1 MTRLMNDPKSFAQEF
16 VDGFVRACP
25 QYVTRV
31 FGGIVR
37 STVPAPGK
45 VVVVSGGGGGHFP
58 AFAGFVGEGFLDGA
72 VTGNIFASP
81 SASQVV
87 SVAHAADQGGG
98 VLLGFMNYAGD
109 VLHFGQAAER
119 LRAEGV
125 PVQTAV
131 ITDDI
136 ASAPDAERS
145 RRRGIAGSMH
155 VLKTASGAAEA
166 GLPLDAVTDVF
177 ERANERVRSFGV
189 AFSGCTLPGAVGPL
203 FTVPE
208 QRVGVGMGIH
218 GEPGIEEI
226 DLTTA
231 AEVAHLL
238 VQRLLRERPVDAGD
252 RVIVQLNGLGSAKY
266 EELYVTFTSVL
277 DELEAADLQVVES
290 EVGEFMTSLDMGG
303 VSLTLFWVDDELEGY
318 YRAECDT
325 PAYRRRATPARQD
338 PRDRSALIEP
348 PRITVVEPGSS
359 ESQAFAASIAE
370 ALDAVASAMSTA
382 EAHLGAIDAIA
393 GDGDHGIGM
402 VKGSAAAAEAAHEL
416 VAAGGGA
423 LTVLAGAGDR
433 WADASGGASGALW
446 GAALTAAANELG
458 NTHLP
463 DLEQQA
469 RAVRAFADA
478 VQRLGGA
485 SLGDKTMLD
494 AQLPFA
500 EAFAVAVESGK
511 SLTDTWSAAAAAAE
525 AAATETANL
534 EPKRGRARVL
544 ANRSVGWPDPG
555 AVSFA
560 IIASTVLAG
569 IQTGAAAS

>member
-1 MTRLMNDPKSFAQEF
+1 MTRLVNDPKNFAQEF

-25 QYVTRV
+25 QYVTLV
-31 FGGIVR
+31 FGGLVR
-37 STVPAPGK
+37 STVSQPGK
-45 VVVVSGGGGGHFP
+45 VVVISGGGGGHFP

-87 SVAHAADQGGG
+87 SVAHAADQGAG

-125 PVQTAV
+125 AVQTAV
-131 ITDDI
+131 ITDDV
-136 ASAPDAERS
+136 ASAPDTDRA

-155 VLKTASGAAEA
+155 VLKTASAAAEA
-166 GLPLDAVTDVF
+166 GLSLAEVTDIF
-177 ERANERVRSFGV
+177 ERANERVRTFGV
-189 AFSGCTLPGAVGPL
+189 AFSGCTLPGAAGPL
-203 FTVPE
+203 FTVPN
-208 QRVGVGMGIH
+208 QRIGVGLGIH

-238 VQRLLRERPVDAGD
+238 VARLLQERPAEAGN

-266 EELYVTFTSVL
+266 EELYVTFGSVL
-277 DELEAADLQVVES
+277 DKLEAAGLDVVES

-303 VSLTLFWVDDELEGY
+303 VSLTLFWVDDELEKFY
-318 YRAECDT
+318 LAECDT
-325 PAYRRRATPARQD
+325 PGYRRRTQTAAPDT
-338 PRDRSALIEP
+338 RDRSSLTEP
-348 PRITVVEPGSS
+348 PIITVVEPGSPDS
-359 ESQAFAASIAE
+359 RRLASRIAV
-370 ALDAVASAMSTA
+370 ALDGVASAMTTA

-402 VKGSAAAAEAAHEL
+402 VNGSAAAARAAHEL

-433 WADASGGASGALW
+433 WAEASGGASGALW
-446 GAALTAAANELG
+446 GAALTAAANVLG
-458 NTHLP
+458 NAEVPTLA
-463 DLEQQA
+463 LQSE
-469 RAVRAFADA
+469 AVRAFADA

-500 EAFAVAVESGK
+500 DAFEAAVKANK
-511 SLTDTWSAAAAAAE
+511 SVPEAWSAAVAAAE

-534 EPKRGRARVL
+534 EPKLGRARVL

-555 AVSFA
+555 AVSFS
-560 IIASTVLAG
+560 IIASTVAG
-569 IQTGAAAS
+569 HLQASE

>member
-1 MTRLMNDPKSFAQEF
+1 MTRLVNDPKNFAQEF
-16 VDGFVRACP
+16 VEGFVRACP
-25 QYVTRV
+25 QYVTPV

-37 STVPAPGK
+37 STISKPGK
-45 VVVVSGGGGGHFP
+45 VVVISGGGGGHFP

-72 VTGNIFASP
+72 VTGNVFASP

-87 SVAHAADQGGG
+87 SVAHAADQGAG

-136 ASAPDAERS
+136 ASAPDTDRAK
-145 RRRGIAGSMH
+145 RRGIAGSMH
-155 VLKTASGAAEA
+155 VLKTAAGAAEA
-166 GLPLDAVTDVF
+166 GLDLTQVTEIF
-177 ERANERVRSFGV
+177 RRSNERVRTFGV
-189 AFSGCTLPGAVGPL
+189 AFSGCTLPGASGPL
-203 FTVPE
+203 FTVPH
-208 QRVGVGMGIH
+208 QRIGVGLGIH

-231 AEVAHLL
+231 AEVAQLL
-238 VQRLLRERPVDAGD
+238 VHRLLEERPAHSGN

-266 EELYVTFTSVL
+266 EELYVTFSSVL
-277 DELEAADLQVVES
+277 NELETAGLEVVES

-303 VSLTLFWVDDELEGY
+303 VSLTLFWTDEELEKY
-318 YRAECDT
+318 YLAECDT
-325 PAYRRRATPARQD
+325 PAYRRHQQTAARD
-338 PRDRSALIEP
+338 TRDRSDLIEP
-348 PRITVVEPGSS
+348 PKITVIEPGSPA
-359 ESQAFAASIAE
+359 SQQFAARIA
-370 ALDAVASAMSTA
+370 ATLDEVASAMITA

-402 VKGSAAAAEAAHEL
+402 VNGSAAAARAAHEL

-433 WADASGGASGALW
+433 WAEASGGASGALW
-446 GAALTAAANELG
+446 AAALTSAANVLG
-458 NTHLP
+458 NSEAAT
-463 DLEQQA
+463 LERQSE
-469 RAVRAFADA
+469 AVRAFVDA

-500 EAFAVAVESGK
+500 NAFAAAVEAGK
-511 SLTDTWSAAAAAAE
+511 NTTESWSAAVAAAE

-534 EPKRGRARVL
+534 EPKLGRARVL

-555 AVSFA
+555 AVSFG
-560 IIASTVLAG
+560 IIANTV
-569 IQTGAAAS
+569 ASFMKKNTQL

>member
-1 MTRLMNDPKSFAQEF
+1 MNNPKNFAQDF
-16 VDGFVRACP
+16 VHGFVRACP

-37 STVPAPGK
+37 STVSQPGK
-45 VVVVSGGGGGHFP
+45 VAVISGGGSGHFP
-58 AFAGFVGEGFLDGA
+58 AFAGFVGQGFLDGA

-136 ASAPDAERS
+136 ASAPDAERAK
-145 RRRGIAGSMH
+145 RRGIAGSMH

-166 GLPLDAVTDVF
+166 GLNLDEVTRVF
-177 ERANERVRSFGV
+177 EHANDRVRSFGV

-208 QRVGVGMGIH
+208 QRVGVGLGIH

-231 AEVAHLL
+231 AEVAQLL
-238 VQRLLRERPVDAGD
+238 VSRLLEERPKDAGN

-266 EELYVTFTSVL
+266 EELYVTFSSVL
-277 DELEAADLQVVES
+277 DELEAAGLDVVES

-303 VSLTLFWVDDELEGY
+303 VSLTLFWTDEELERFY
-318 YRAECDT
+318 LAECDT
-325 PAYRRRATPARQD
+325 PAYRRSVPLAARD
-338 PRDRSALIEP
+338 ERDRSDLIAP
-348 PRITVVEPGSS
+348 PQITVVQPGTQ
-359 ESQAFAASIAE
+359 ESQQFAAQIAT
-370 ALDAVASAMSTA
+370 ALDAVAKAMATA
-382 EAHLGAIDAIA
+382 ESHLGAIDAIA

-402 VKGSAAAAEAAHEL
+402 VKGSAAAALAAHEL
-416 VAAGGGA
+416 VEAGGGA

-458 NTHLP
+458 NVEVP
-463 DLEQQA
+463 SPAQQGV
-469 RAVRAFADA
+469 AVRAFADA

-500 EAFAVAVESGK
+500 DAYVAAVAAGK
-511 SLTDTWSAAAAAAE
+511 DAAEAWSAAAAAAE

-534 EPKRGRARVL
+534 EPRLGRARVL

-555 AVSFA
+555 AVSFG
-560 IIASTVLAG
+560 IIASTLANLV
-569 IQTGAAAS
+569 QAKSQRS

>member
-1 MTRLMNDPKSFAQEF
+1 MTRLVNDPKNFAQEF
-16 VDGFVRACP
+16 VKGFVRACP
-25 QYVTRV
+25 QYVTPV
-31 FGGIVR
+31 FGGVVR
-37 STVPAPGK
+37 STESKPGK
-45 VVVVSGGGGGHFP
+45 VVVISGGGGGHFP
-58 AFAGFVGEGFLDGA
+58 AFAGFVGQGFLDGA
-72 VTGNIFASP
+72 VTGNVFASP

-109 VLHFGQAAER
+109 VLHFGQAAQR

-125 PVQTAV
+125 DVQTAV

-136 ASAPDAERS
+136 ASAPDSDRA

-155 VLKTASGAAEA
+155 VLKTAAGAAEA
-166 GLPLDAVTDVF
+166 GLSLSKVADVF
-177 ERANERVRSFGV
+177 ERSNERVRTFGV
-189 AFSGCTLPGAVGPL
+189 AFSGCTLPGARGPL
-203 FTVPE
+203 FTVPD
-208 QRVGVGMGIH
+208 QRIGVGLGIH

-238 VQRLLRERPVDAGD
+238 VQRLLAERPAGSGE

-266 EELYVTFTSVL
+266 EELYVTFGSVL
-277 DELEAADLQVVES
+277 DELEAAGLQVVES

-303 VSLTLFWVDDELEGY
+303 VSLTLYWVDEELERY
-318 YRAECDT
+318 YLAECDT
-325 PAYRRRATPARQD
+325 PAYRRRAPMAERGQ
-338 PRDRSALIEP
+338 RDLSALIAP
-348 PRITVVEPGSS
+348 PKISVTEPGSAS
-359 ESQAFAASIAE
+359 SQALAAQIAV
-370 ALDAVASAMSTA
+370 ALDRVAAAMTTA

-402 VKGSAAAAEAAHEL
+402 VNGSAGAAREAHEL

-423 LTVLAGAGDR
+423 MTVLAGAGDR
-433 WADASGGASGALW
+433 WAEASGGASGALW
-446 GAALTAAANELG
+446 GAALTAAAIVLG
-458 NTHLP
+458 NDETP
-463 DLEQQA
+463 SLERQG
-469 RAVRAFADA
+469 RAVRAFANA
-478 VQRLGGA
+478 VQELGGA

-500 EAFAVAVESGK
+500 DAFEAAVAAGK
-511 SLTDTWSAAAAAAE
+511 TTPEVWSAAVAAAE

-534 EPKRGRARVL
+534 EPKLGRARVL

-555 AVSFA
+555 AVSFG
-560 IIASTVLAG
+560 IIAGSV
-569 IQTGAAAS
+569 AALVRTQN

>member
-1 MTRLMNDPKSFAQEF
+1 MTRLVNDPKNFAQEF

-25 QYVTRV
+25 QYVTPV

-37 STVPAPGK
+37 STVSKPNK
-45 VVVVSGGGGGHFP
+45 VVVISGGGGGHFP

-87 SVAHAADQGGG
+87 SVAHAADQGAG

-125 PVQTAV
+125 PVRTSV

-136 ASAPDAERS
+136 ASAPDSDRAK
-145 RRRGIAGSMH
+145 RRGIAGSMH
-155 VLKTASGAAEA
+155 VLKTAAGAAEA
-166 GLPLDAVTDVF
+166 GLNLDEVTAIF
-177 ERANERVRSFGV
+177 ERSNERVRTFGV
-189 AFSGCTLPGAVGPL
+189 AFSGCTLPGASGPL
-203 FTVPE
+203 FTVPN
-208 QRVGVGMGIH
+208 QRIGVGLGIH

-231 AEVAHLL
+231 SEVAQLL
-238 VQRLLRERPVDAGD
+238 VQRLLKERPADAGN

-266 EELYVTFTSVL
+266 EELYVTFGSVL
-277 DELEAADLQVVES
+277 DELEAAGLDVVES

-303 VSLTLFWVDDELEGY
+303 VSLTLFWTDEELEKY
-318 YRAECDT
+318 FLAECDT
-325 PAYRRRATPARQD
+325 PAYRRRAQSVARD
-338 PRDRSALIEP
+338 TRDRSSLIEP
-348 PRITVVEPGSS
+348 PAITVVEPGSEDS
-359 ESQAFAASIAE
+359 KAFAAQI
-370 ALDAVASAMSTA
+370 AVALESVAAAMVTA

-402 VKGSAAAAEAAHEL
+402 VNGSAAAARAAKEL
-416 VAAGGGA
+416 VAEGGGA

-433 WADASGGASGALW
+433 WAEASGGASGALW
-446 GAALTAAANELG
+446 GAALTAAANVLG
-458 NTHLP
+458 NSETP
-463 DLEQQA
+463 DLQRQSE
-469 RAVRAFADA
+469 AVRAFADA

-500 EAFAVAVESGK
+500 DAFAVAVESGK
-511 SLTDTWSAAAAAAE
+511 NTPEAWSAAVAAAE

-534 EPKRGRARVL
+534 EPKLGRARVL

-555 AVSFA
+555 AVSFG
-560 IIASTVLAG
+560 IIASTV
-569 IQTGAAAS
+569 AALVQAKA